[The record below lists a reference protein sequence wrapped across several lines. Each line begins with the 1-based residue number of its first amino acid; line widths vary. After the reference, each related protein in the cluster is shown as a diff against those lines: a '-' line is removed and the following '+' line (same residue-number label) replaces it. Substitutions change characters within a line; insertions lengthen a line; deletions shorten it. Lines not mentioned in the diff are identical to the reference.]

1 MLRKILLSTL
11 VAASFGDF
19 ALTAAAQRPNYAT
32 VAPPEA
38 RTEAMPA
45 PRRGKE
51 WSPGHYQW
59 KHGQYVWTRGH
70 WVNARRGQHYEPAHW
85 VERNGRWY
93 MEAGRWVARNDR
105 DGDGIR
111 NKNDRD
117 RDGDGVRNRNDR
129 APNNPNRS

>member
-1 MLRKILLSTL
+1 MFRKILLSTL
-11 VAASFGDF
+11 VAASFGGMTF
-19 ALTAAAQRPNYAT
+19 TASARPNYAT

-51 WSPGHYQW
+51 WSAGHYQW
-59 KHGQYVWTRGH
+59 RNGKYVWTRGH
-70 WVNARRGQHYEPAHW
+70 WVNARRGQQYEPAHW

-93 MEAGRWVARNDR
+93 MEAGRWVTRN
-105 DGDGIR
+105 
-111 NKNDRD
+111 D